1 MNERELHPNRFN
13 MVELIAVWLAAAM
26 TAFVDYG
33 LSRLLRSM
41 TDQLERFH
49 KDSLDLIDG
58 RPDDGHWILVLIGVS
73 CLAFAL
79 VVTLSGSLQ
88 AGRFWCISFSQLCL
102 FASGWIFWSY
112 SSDWFKASMFI

>member
-58 RPDDGHWILVLIGVS
+58 RPDDGHWILV
-73 CLAFAL
+73 
-79 VVTLSGSLQ
+79 TLSGSLQ